1 MNKKEQWMINEKFFI
16 SIISSRSSHLHHLIS
31 IISSRSSLT
40 ITKLSWT
47 NYIKP
52 IVLNQTCGNVL
63 LFYLNKMLSSK
74 SSNRSRTMTTI
85 KWKILGTVV
94 FFDDHDEA
102 YNYIITDISILHRSF
117 SHSIRIHYHH
127 KPACLEWVAAGC
139 VIAGTSHVFRHP
151 QAV

>member
-1 MNKKEQWMINEKFFI
+1 MNDKREILHLDHLI
-16 SIISSRSSHLHHLIS
+16 SIISSRSSHLDHLIS

-102 YNYIITDISILHRSF
+102 YNYTITDISILHHSF
-117 SHSIRIHYHH
+117 SHSIRIHYQH
-127 KPACLEWVAAGC
+127 KPTCLERVAAGC
-139 VIAGTSHVFRHP
+139 VIVGTSHVFLHP